1 MFNKLYTI
9 ILKFIYYKIISPS
22 VYDKIMERRLD
33 DKNINIELRDNLVL
47 KCIKCDESMGGCD
60 NLYKIDDW
68 KNISNEEGFREIVRS
83 WAGVVESKEEFTNA

>member
-47 KCIKCDESMGGCD
+47 KCLKCDESMVGGD
-60 NLYKIDDW
+60 NLCKIDDW
-68 KNISNEEGFREIVRS
+68 KNISNDEGFREIVLS

>member
-33 DKNINIELRDNLVL
+33 DKNINIELIDNLVL
-47 KCIKCDESMGGCD
+47 KCLKCDESMVGGD

-68 KNISNEEGFREIVRS
+68 KNISNDEGFREIVLS

>member
-47 KCIKCDESMGGCD
+47 KCLKCDESMVGGD

-68 KNISNEEGFREIVRS
+68 KNISNDEGFREIVLS
-83 WAGVVESKEEFTNA
+83 WDGVVESKEEFTNA

>member
-47 KCIKCDESMGGCD
+47 KCLKCDESMVGGD

-68 KNISNEEGFREIVRS
+68 KNISNDEGFREIVLS

>member
-47 KCIKCDESMGGCD
+47 KCLKCDESMVGGD
-60 NLYKIDDW
+60 NLYKIDGW
-68 KNISNEEGFREIVRS
+68 KNISNDEGFREIVLS

>member
-9 ILKFIYYKIISPS
+9 ILKFFYYKIISPS

-47 KCIKCDESMGGCD
+47 KCLKCDESMVGGD

-68 KNISNEEGFREIVRS
+68 KNISNDEGFREIVLS